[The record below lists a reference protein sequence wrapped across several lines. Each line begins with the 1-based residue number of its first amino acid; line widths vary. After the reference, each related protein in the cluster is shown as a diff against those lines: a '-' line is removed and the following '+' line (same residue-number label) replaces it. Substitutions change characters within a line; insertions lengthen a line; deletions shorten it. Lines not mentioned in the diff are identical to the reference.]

1 MIKGIRPSRRNAI
14 KVGEQFQEVRALLSM
29 AKSYTRAS
37 ELVIEVSPGKYTSQ
51 KADIEAEVA
60 KLVFIMSQN
69 KSGREDL
76 LRTAIICATTK
87 NEEAQHLLMSNI
99 SRQLG
104 TITQEDYDYIAMA
117 LMKCGD
123 RTLVFHANNFLS
135 QHLKGFEQLHMHN
148 YACYYL

>member
-14 KVGEQFQEVRALLSM
+14 KEGEQSQEVRALLSM

-37 ELVIEVSPGKYTSQ
+37 ERVIEVSPGKYTSQ

-87 NEEAQHLLMSNI
+87 NEEAQEILMSNI
-99 SRQLG
+99 SRRLG
-104 TITQEDYDYIAMA
+104 TITQEDYDYIAMT
-117 LMKCGD
+117 LIKCED
-123 RTLVFHANNFLS
+123 RNIIEDVNMFLS
-135 QHLKGFEQLHMHN
+135 KHLKGFEQLHMHN